1 MKKILLVLS
10 PLLFCIIPVIHAQIA
25 NSKWKGTLKMDT
37 ITPVIWHFGKDTVRV
52 IQISDSSLVETMTY
66 KTEHG
71 YLYLTKITGV
81 SSCDTKV
88 VGKYKIE
95 IRNDNLYITLAED
108 ACEDRSSAINSDPYQ
123 RVKTR

>member
-1 MKKILLVLS
+1 MKKILPALL
-10 PLLFCIIPVIHAQIA
+10 PLLFCIIPAIHAQIA
-25 NSKWKGTLKMDT
+25 NSKWEGTVKMDT
-37 ITPVIWHFGKDTVRV
+37 LTPVTWHFAKDTVWV
-52 IQISDSSLVETMTY
+52 VQISDNSLVETMTY

-88 VGKYKIE
+88 VGKYKFE
-95 IRNDNLYITLAED
+95 IRDDKLYMTVAED

-123 RVKTR
+123 RVKTK